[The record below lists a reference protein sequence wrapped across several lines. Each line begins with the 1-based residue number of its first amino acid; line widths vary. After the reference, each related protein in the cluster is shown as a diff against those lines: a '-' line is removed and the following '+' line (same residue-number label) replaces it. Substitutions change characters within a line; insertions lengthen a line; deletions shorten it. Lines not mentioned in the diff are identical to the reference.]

1 MAKTEWFS
9 CDDETGKVVAKTEI
23 KSDGTVRRYPYT
35 VPDKIKEG
43 HGDTW
48 YDSVDDFMKDMPKG
62 SRDKDDPKS
71 KDRPWRGNGYDL
83 GVSDLMSLPYDEL
96 QMIADASAGE
106 YIHSTLEIMSE
117 TLVSQQPKQL
127 VLKK

>member
-1 MAKTEWFS
+1 MSKTEWFS
-9 CDDETGKVVAKTEI
+9 CDEKSGKVVAKTEI

-48 YDSVDDFMKDMPKG
+48 YDNVNDFMNDKPKG
-62 SRDKDDPKS
+62 SRDKNDPKS
-71 KDRPWRGNGYDL
+71 KNRPWYGNGYGL
-83 GVSDLMSLPYDEL
+83 GINDLMALSYGEL
-96 QMIADASAGE
+96 QMIANASAE
-106 YIHSTLEIMSE
+106 SYVHSTFEIMSE

>member
-9 CDDETGKVVAKTEI
+9 CDVETGKVVAKTEI
-23 KSDGTVRRYPYT
+23 KSDGTVRRYTYT

-48 YDSVDDFMKDMPKG
+48 YDSVDDFMKDKPKG

-71 KDRPWRGNGYDL
+71 KDRRWYGNGYDL
-83 GVSDLMSLPYDEL
+83 DINNLEELSIDDLYSLKFSLET
-96 QMIADASAGE
+96 E
-106 YIHSTLEIMSE
+106 FIHSSAELMAGIVMKEKTS
-117 TLVSQQPKQL
+117 QL
-127 VLKK
+127 VLKR